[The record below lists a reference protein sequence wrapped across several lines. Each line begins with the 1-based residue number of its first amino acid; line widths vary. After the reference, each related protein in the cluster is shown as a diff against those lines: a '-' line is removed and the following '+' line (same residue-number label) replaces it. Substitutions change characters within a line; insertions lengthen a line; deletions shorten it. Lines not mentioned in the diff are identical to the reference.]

1 MKQNINDQFFEWLKK
16 QPGIGEPS
24 AKSYSTPYFN
34 RACKIWDESMTY
46 LRPLNDSLS
55 AMLGKS
61 EYHNA
66 IGQILLTLEDKILQ
80 KVRKGEIS
88 KRYGDNIRTAIHRFQ
103 EFSASSK
110 THIVSHSI
118 SSSLPLSENIVKE
131 VAEDDYDIEILRKKF
146 QARIA
151 SGQRREFPARILNSI
166 LKKVTSDS
174 WIQKSIERL
183 SILTEGGLHS
193 LNGVDRFKVKDGIL
207 YIRPIVYRD
216 SNLVTKGNA
225 IIDSEGF
232 VKVLGYHSDGSI
244 HPFRVVVRTDGS
256 IDFGSISIDHSPAI
270 SLVMSTGKY
279 PEFDKVNKGQDCNP
293 TNLLKEFEHINSITS
308 YILMERGENSSKGNK
323 W

>member
-1 MKQNINDQFFEWLKK
+1 M
-16 QPGIGEPS
+16 
-24 AKSYSTPYFN
+24 
-34 RACKIWDESMTY
+34 
-46 LRPLNDSLS
+46 
-55 AMLGKS
+55 
-61 EYHNA
+61 
-66 IGQILLTLEDKILQ
+66 
-80 KVRKGEIS
+80 
-88 KRYGDNIRTAIHRFQ
+88 
-103 EFSASSK
+103 
-110 THIVSHSI
+110 
-118 SSSLPLSENIVKE
+118 
-131 VAEDDYDIEILRKKF
+131 
-146 QARIA
+146 
-151 SGQRREFPARILNSI
+151 
-166 LKKVTSDS
+166 
-174 WIQKSIERL
+174 
-183 SILTEGGLHS
+183 HS

-279 PEFDKVNKGQDCNP
+279 PEFDKVNKGQECNP

-308 YILMERGENSSKGNK
+308 YILMERCENSSKGNK